1 MSSAIRS
8 VDDYNRAHPTKTDRY
23 YGTIVPSILNVL
35 SMQGYLIVNA
45 IIGGQTLAEVSSNVS
60 STLGIVIIAVTS
72 LVVRLPSPC
81 MSQTAFLTSDRVH
94 IAHRSPSAAAKSST
108 GA

>member
-81 MSQTAFLTSDRVH
+81 MSQTAFLTS
-94 IAHRSPSAAAKSST
+94 
-108 GA
+108 

>member
-1 MSSAIRS
+1 MSSAIRI
-8 VDDYNRAHPTKTDRY
+8 VDDYNRPHLTKRHRY

-72 LVVRLPSPC
+72 LVVHLLSPC
-81 MSQTAFLTSDRVH
+81 MPQTAILTSDRVH
-94 IAHRSPSAAAKSST
+94 NAYRSPSADAKSFT